1 MFPLKRISIP
11 ETDSLLLLEFDL
23 QRLLIKGG
31 IKLVG
36 EINVS
41 GSKNA
46 ALPIFFATLLTPGR
60 FEITNIPRLRDV
72 QTTVDLLKQ
81 LGADV
86 NYTDH
91 SVTIET
97 DALKSHEAPYDL
109 VRTMRASILAL
120 GPLLAR
126 CGRARVSLPGGCA
139 IGARPVNLHLEGMKK
154 LGANII
160 LENGYIEATVDS
172 LKGATVHFSLPTVT
186 GTENLMMLATGAEGT
201 TIIENAAKE
210 PEIVELQ
217 NFLNQMGAKISG
229 AGTSKIIIQGG
240 HKLKATTYRVMPDRI
255 EAGTFMI
262 AAAATG
268 GDLIIKN
275 AVYEHLTALITKL
288 EECGVK
294 VEKIKGDGLRVYV
307 NGPIKPVNIST
318 GPFPDFPTDCQAQIM
333 ALLTKA
339 KGTSTIVENIFENR
353 FMHVQELRRMG
364 ANIELKGNTALI
376 HGNGGLRGAPVMATD
391 LRASASLIIAGLIA
405 DGVTE
410 VSRIYHLDRGYEKIE
425 EKLQKVGAD
434 INRAN

>member
-1 MFPLKRISIP
+1 M
-11 ETDSLLLLEFDL
+11 

-31 IKLVG
+31 VRLVG

-41 GSKNA
+41 GAKNA
-46 ALPIFFATLLTPGR
+46 ALPLFFATLLTPGK
-60 FEITNIPRLRDV
+60 FEITNIPRLRDI

-81 LGADV
+81 LGAEVD
-86 NYTDH
+86 YTDH
-91 SVTIET
+91 SVNIST
-97 DALKSHEAPYDL
+97 DDLKSHEAPYDL
-109 VRTMRASILAL
+109 VRTMRASVLAL

-126 CGRARVSLPGGCA
+126 CGKARVSLPGGCA
-139 IGARPVNLHLEGMKK
+139 IGARPINLHLEGMKK
-154 LGANII
+154 LGVKIS
-160 LENGYIEATVDS
+160 LENGYVEAAVDS
-172 LKGATVHFSLPTVT
+172 LKGDTVHFSLPTVT
-186 GTENLMMLATGAEGT
+186 GTENIMMLATKAEGT

-210 PEIVELQ
+210 PEIIELQ

-229 AGTSKIIIQGG
+229 AGTSKITIQGG
-240 HKLKATTYRVMPDRI
+240 DKLKPTKYKVMPDRI

-294 VEKIKGDGLRVYV
+294 IEKIKGDGLRVRAYE
-307 NGPIKPVNIST
+307 PLKPVNIST
-318 GPFPDFPTDCQAQIM
+318 GPFPDFPTDCQAQMM

-353 FMHVQELRRMG
+353 FMHVQELQRMG
-364 ANIELKGNTALI
+364 ANIELRGNTALI
-376 HGNGGLRGAPVMATD
+376 HGNGGLTGAPVMATD

-405 DGVTE
+405 NGVTE
-410 VSRIYHLDRGYEKIE
+410 VNRIYHLDRGYEKIE
-425 EKLQKVGAD
+425 EKLKNVGANID
-434 INRAN
+434 RVN